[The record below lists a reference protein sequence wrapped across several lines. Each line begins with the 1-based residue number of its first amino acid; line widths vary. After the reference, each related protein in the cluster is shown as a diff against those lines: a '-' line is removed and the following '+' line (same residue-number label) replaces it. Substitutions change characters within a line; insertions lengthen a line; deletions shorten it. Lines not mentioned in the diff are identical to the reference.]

1 MFLDDVL
8 ALSTE
13 VEQSG
18 LLEDPG
24 FCRLAEQVA
33 ALFFSQ
39 PHIAEGITPEAHRM
53 MLSLALG
60 AAWGRRNTEVEALSR
75 LCAKQ

>member
-1 MFLDDVL
+1 MFLNDVMS
-8 ALSTE
+8 LSTE

-18 LLEDPG
+18 LMDDPA

-33 ALFFSQ
+33 ALFYAQ
-39 PHIAEGITPEAHRM
+39 PYTMDGITLVAYRM